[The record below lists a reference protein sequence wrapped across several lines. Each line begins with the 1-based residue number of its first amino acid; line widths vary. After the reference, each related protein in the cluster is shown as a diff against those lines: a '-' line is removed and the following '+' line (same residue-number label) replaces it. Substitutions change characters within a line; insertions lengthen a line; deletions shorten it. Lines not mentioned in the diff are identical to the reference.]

1 MHICCSAFAF
11 QGAVKEVA
19 AVELDAGLGG
29 VDPQQPAGSGLIYFR
44 SFSDF
49 AACPVQYPVVIVAFA
64 EMELLVV
71 RLNPFADP
79 GGLLEIKWRR
89 GYWPEFA
96 GGNQRGIYGRKS

>member
-1 MHICCSAFAF
+1 MHIGCFALTF

-19 AVELDAGLGG
+19 AVKLDAGLGG
-29 VDPQQPAGSGLIYFR
+29 VDAQQAAGSGLIYFR
-44 SFSDF
+44 SFSDL
-49 AACPVQYPVVIVAFA
+49 AACPVEYPVMIVAFA

-71 RLNPFADP
+71 RFNPVADP

-96 GGNQRGIYGRKS
+96 GGNQRGIYRGKS